1 MFHDG
6 RYKLALFH
14 DPEARRE
21 PEGELYDM
29 AADPT
34 ETTNLWNDRGYAT
47 RRDSLIARL
56 HSTLVASEMRH
67 VAGRGGTSW
76 PAGRSLAGGG
86 RDGSI

>member
-1 MFHDG
+1 MFHDV

-34 ETTNLWNDRGYAT
+34 ETTNLWNDRGHGAAT
-47 RRDSLIARL
+47 A
-56 HSTLVASEMRH
+56 
-67 VAGRGGTSW
+67 
-76 PAGRSLAGGG
+76 
-86 RDGSI
+86 